1 MPGMWELPECAPN
14 EKPRSSQP
22 SDPAASPLF
31 RLRHS
36 ITDTDYEVQVLRQ
49 APKELEAKDKK
60 AGCWVRCDQAFE
72 LPLTGLTR
80 KILRKLGIQG
90 ASAGARRPLPGNVQ

>member
-1 MPGMWELPECAPN
+1 MKSHAQA
-14 EKPRSSQP
+14 SA

-60 AGCWVRCDQAFE
+60 AGCWVRCDQA
-72 LPLTGLTR
+72 LNSRSP
-80 KILRKLGIQG
+80 
-90 ASAGARRPLPGNVQ
+90 A